1 MTYPIRRG
9 ELIHLI
15 TVIVLDSP
23 SRTPTF
29 QVEVGVLYLLSIV
42 GALTEQTQ
50 DSDVHYTFGSRFL
63 PAQVDQNSK
72 SVIAARLAHLLLF
85 SQGSRDS

>member
-1 MTYPIRRG
+1 MG

-29 QVEVGVLYLLSIV
+29 QVE
-42 GALTEQTQ
+42 TQ